1 MMKIAGTAMIAIS
14 ILMFGFFRYERYK
27 TRPKD
32 LEFFIKLLYAY
43 RLELKW
49 SKKSFDEIVSSFK
62 YKGYD
67 QYISEAVGM
76 LNHKTKLEAYIEENS
91 KFVNMSFTADDTAV
105 LKYFFSESGKGN
117 LISEINLCDKTIE
130 ILEAKKQEAEA
141 NFKRQGPLALKLG
154 IVCGAWL
161 IIMLM

>member
-1 MMKIAGTAMIAIS
+1 MMRIAGTAMIAIS
-14 ILMFGFFRYERYK
+14 ILLFGFFRYERYK

-32 LEFFIKLLYAY
+32 LDFFIKLFYAY

-49 SKKSFDEIVSSFK
+49 SVKPFEEITACFK

-67 QYISEAVGM
+67 KYLNQALSM
-76 LNHKTKLEAYIEENS
+76 LNSCTKLGAYIENNTEFL
-91 KFVNMSFTADDTAV
+91 KMSFSEDDISV

-117 LISEINLCDKTIE
+117 LISEINLCEKTIE

-141 NFKRQGPLALKLG
+141 EFKKQGPLALKLG

-161 IIMLM
+161 IIMLL